1 MGGEE
6 EERRRLEQFR
16 SWHDEAFL
24 YINQA
29 VTQEADNIGRLDVAL
44 LMYQRGLGLVDL
56 ALCVN
61 TSGEGTAW
69 AAARKKQEKMGVTVS
84 FCRYVSSDRSSLLYH
99 APIEINPQ
107 LIAFSIS
114 PLMQCHTSHLR

>member
-1 MGGEE
+1 MAEAVVGVVEG

-29 VTQEADNIGRLDVAL
+29 VTQEADNIGRPDVAL

-56 ALCVN
+56 ALCVD
-61 TSGEGTAW
+61 TSGEGPAW
-69 AAARKKQEKMGVTVS
+69 AAARKKQEKMGVRV
-84 FCRYVSSDRSSLLYH
+84 FV
-99 APIEINPQ
+99 
-107 LIAFSIS
+107 
-114 PLMQCHTSHLR
+114 

>member
-1 MGGEE
+1 MAEAVMGVGEG

-29 VTQEADNIGRLDVAL
+29 VTQEADNIGRPDVAL

-56 ALCVN
+56 ALCVD
-61 TSGEGTAW
+61 TSGEGPAW
-69 AAARKKQEKMGVTVS
+69 AAARKKQEKMGTS
-84 FCRYVSSDRSSLLYH
+84 PALT
-99 APIEINPQ
+99 PIWW
-107 LIAFSIS
+107 
-114 PLMQCHTSHLR
+114 

>member
-6 EERRRLEQFR
+6 EERTRLEQFR

-56 ALCVN
+56 ALCVD
-61 TSGEGTAW
+61 TTGEGSAW
-69 AAARKKQEKMGVTVS
+69 AAARKKQEKMGVTAVS
-84 FCRYVSSDRSSLLYH
+84 YQRLISSDRRS
-99 APIEINPQ
+99 
-107 LIAFSIS
+107 
-114 PLMQCHTSHLR
+114 